1 MAIGRSRSRE
11 GNEEGTSGTVIGR
24 KLVDW
29 VPAELLG
36 AATARLGMLPP
47 ARAGGILMGSGIRA
61 SQRYTPATSLYLYI
75 AWPRESVR
83 AALVP
88 GTPGS
93 ALVSPLARAK
103 LSEIHFPKSPLQ
115 RMCDDPSF
123 RKKKKGS
130 HESSFALGV
139 RERSTETSRRC
150 EPFFSYTSTFFLSVR
165 YCTSV
170 RQSVSDRDSR
180 VREPYC
186 ATQNRGLGSRS
197 ISRSPNL
204 VALDSIG
211 CGMDKTSRTRIRF
224 TPIAIRIPGMYA
236 QNVRPVPL
244 TGNRRRAVPAMV

>member
-1 MAIGRSRSRE
+1 MTASDEDDVAIGRSRSRE

-36 AATARLGMLPP
+36 TARLGMLPP

-88 GTPGS
+88 GTPGT
-93 ALVSPLARAK
+93 R
-103 LSEIHFPKSPLQ
+103 
-115 RMCDDPSF
+115 
-123 RKKKKGS
+123 
-130 HESSFALGV
+130 SFALGV

-170 RQSVSDRDSR
+170 RHSVSDRDSR

>member
-1 MAIGRSRSRE
+1 MTASDEDDVAIGRSRSRE

-93 ALVSPLARAK
+93 ALVP
-103 LSEIHFPKSPLQ
+103 P
-115 RMCDDPSF
+115 
-123 RKKKKGS
+123 
-130 HESSFALGV
+130 GV
-139 RERSTETSRRC
+139 KERTTETSRRC
-150 EPFFSYTSTFFLSVR
+150 EPSFSYYTSTFFTFITTT
-165 YCTSV
+165 TSTE
-170 RQSVSDRDSR
+170 S
-180 VREPYC
+180 EPYIGGFIK
-186 ATQNRGLGSRS
+186 RLGLG
-197 ISRSPNL
+197 
-204 VALDSIG
+204 LDDR
-211 CGMDKTSRTRIRF
+211 CERC
-224 TPIAIRIPGMYA
+224 
-236 QNVRPVPL
+236 
-244 TGNRRRAVPAMV
+244 

>member
-1 MAIGRSRSRE
+1 
-11 GNEEGTSGTVIGR
+11 
-24 KLVDW
+24 
-29 VPAELLG
+29 
-36 AATARLGMLPP
+36 MLPP

-93 ALVSPLARAK
+93 ARSPW
-103 LSEIHFPKSPLQ
+103 
-115 RMCDDPSF
+115 C
-123 RKKKKGS
+123 
-130 HESSFALGV
+130 
-139 RERSTETSRRC
+139 ERDATETSRRC

-204 VALDSIG
+204 VLALDSIG